1 MFERGSDLALF
12 GSISIGVYR
21 LLLYLFQ
28 DTASRLLI
36 ATLLSFLEVVVVLLI
51 ARPTFTFLL
60 RAEFAHDQ
68 SLLSGFL
75 IFGAPPHNWS
85 C

>member
-1 MFERGSDLALF
+1 MRDGGSAIALL
-12 GSISIGVYR
+12 GSTIIGVCL
-21 LLLYLFQ
+21 LLLYLLQ
-28 DTASRLLI
+28 DAASRLLI
-36 ATLLSFLEVVVVLLI
+36 ATLLSLFKVVVVLLI

-68 SLLSGFL
+68 SRLSGLL
-75 IFGAPPHNWS
+75 IFGDPPHNWS